1 VVQGT
6 LHSPSSNGLDLC
18 NGRAANEEAR
28 LMEAAIQDFEHDR
41 AVTEMHHLPNM
52 FHHQDVVAS
61 AAVQQHG
68 IEMGAP
74 PNSPIELDRQGTKK
88 KKRRVSSRSSVLPEV
103 LRALDAMEDLDATDL
118 DTLSKEL
125 ATLKVEV
132 AASQEQE
139 NILTDELNAG
149 EFAWAWRLELEV
161 EQDPMPAPWN
171 MAAPAQKYWDAD
183 AGEGESLED
192 NSLEWESDYVS
203 GRKTTGQNYNL
214 ASRQ

>member
-1 VVQGT
+1 MT
-6 LHSPSSNGLDLC
+6 
-18 NGRAANEEAR
+18 R
-28 LMEAAIQDFEHDR
+28 R

-61 AAVQQHG
+61 AALQQHG
-68 IEMGAP
+68 MEMGAP

-203 GRKTTGQNYNL
+203 GRKTTGQNNNL